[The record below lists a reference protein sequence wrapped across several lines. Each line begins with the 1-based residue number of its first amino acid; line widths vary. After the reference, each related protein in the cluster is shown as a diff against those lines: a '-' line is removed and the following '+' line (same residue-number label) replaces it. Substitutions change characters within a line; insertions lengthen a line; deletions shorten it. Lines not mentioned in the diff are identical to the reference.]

1 MGNVRVPLLSL
12 MIILICRPLPSPMV
26 AKTAIAMPEAI
37 SSKAITTIT
46 SKPSI
51 AEPMS
56 QSVTS
61 KTSQSVTSKTAVPS
75 KSAKTSHK
83 SRPVW
88 PNIRVKIATYFSF
101 SPLLQFVR
109 LLLRI
114 LVGSLNCQG
123 LGTSLSLPIVMTM
136 VSTMMPTMMTT
147 MVTSSVTP
155 IVTAEMAQAGAIM
168 SAIVMMAT
176 IVMPS
181 KMSPTIMSLLVTKAM
196 PANMDIFTEVFIL
209 ITEIITKITT
219 VIKIMIMGI
228 TCWLLLRIQ
237 RSQAEA
243 ALRSGQGW

>member
-1 MGNVRVPLLSL
+1 MYVPLLSL
-12 MIILICRPLPSPMV
+12 MIILICRPLPSPMM
-26 AKTAIAMPEAI
+26 AKTAIAMAEAI

-109 LLLRI
+109 LLRI
-114 LVGSLNCQG
+114 LAGSLNSQG

-209 ITEIITKITT
+209 ITEIITKLTT